1 MLLHN
6 IFEKQAKTTPTALA
20 IKSAGEE
27 FSYKQIDEAAN
38 SVANFLTIKGVCNG
52 AFVGIYFK
60 RSQLPIVA
68 MLGVL
73 KAGAV
78 YVPIDRSFPE
88 DRVRHI
94 ISDADIKVILTE
106 KELFEEL
113 PKEGVE
119 LIDISSIEG
128 NPSTCYLSKVD
139 ITPDN
144 LTYLIYTSGSTG
156 KPKGVMTT
164 HANVVHFV
172 ESFKQVCRLTPAD
185 RLYNGFA
192 YSFDGSVEEIW
203 MAFSSGASLIVATD
217 EQAKLSTEAVKL
229 ISSEQITF
237 LSTVPTMLRM
247 MSEDMPSLKL
257 IILSGE
263 PCTADLVD
271 IWAEKVRLL
280 NVYGPTETTVNTTYW
295 ECRKGVPITIGR
307 PIPNY
312 PIHILDNEL
321 KPAIKGE
328 LYIGGKGV
336 AKGYLHQEE
345 LTSMSF
351 REDIIEGETI
361 YKSGDLVTLS
371 DDGELLFHGRIDSQV
386 KVRGF
391 RIELSEIESVISESE
406 QVESVAVI
414 TVNPKMMTELAAYIV
429 LKGNDF
435 DSDELLETL
444 HKRLPIYMVP
454 TYLELIEEMPRLTS
468 GKIDRKALPQNPE
481 QWLISN
487 REIIEPRTETE
498 NRLAEI

>member
-217 EQAKLSTEAVKL
+217 EQAKE
-229 ISSEQITF
+229 
-237 LSTVPTMLRM
+237 R
-247 MSEDMPSLKL
+247 
-257 IILSGE
+257 
-263 PCTADLVD
+263 
-271 IWAEKVRLL
+271 
-280 NVYGPTETTVNTTYW
+280 
-295 ECRKGVPITIGR
+295 
-307 PIPNY
+307 
-312 PIHILDNEL
+312 
-321 KPAIKGE
+321 
-328 LYIGGKGV
+328 
-336 AKGYLHQEE
+336 
-345 LTSMSF
+345 
-351 REDIIEGETI
+351 
-361 YKSGDLVTLS
+361 
-371 DDGELLFHGRIDSQV
+371 
-386 KVRGF
+386 
-391 RIELSEIESVISESE
+391 
-406 QVESVAVI
+406 
-414 TVNPKMMTELAAYIV
+414 
-429 LKGNDF
+429 
-435 DSDELLETL
+435 
-444 HKRLPIYMVP
+444 
-454 TYLELIEEMPRLTS
+454 
-468 GKIDRKALPQNPE
+468 
-481 QWLISN
+481 
-487 REIIEPRTETE
+487 
-498 NRLAEI
+498 